1 MTVLPDPWWPQAV
14 LAGILAVD
22 AVMSIR
28 PPAFIRVCLEGV
40 GFPEDWWWTL
50 VVIKLLAAAGL
61 IAGISVAGIGV
72 AANAGVICYFLAAS
86 AAHIRARFLKSEF
99 WLNCLGM
106 LALSTL
112 ALIVSYVVPGL

>member
-1 MTVLPDPWWPQAV
+1 
-14 LAGILAVD
+14 
-22 AVMSIR
+22 MSIR

-40 GFPEDWWWTL
+40 RFPEDWWWTL
-50 VVIKLLAAAGL
+50 FVIKLLAAAGL
-61 IAGISVAGIGV
+61 IAGIYVPGVGV
-72 AANAGVICYFLAAS
+72 AANAGVICYFLAA
-86 AAHIRARFLKSEF
+86 AVAHIRARFLKSEF